1 MDSVPEHNPKQ
12 VSYKKTA
19 AIEWNVNDLL
29 AWIKDKRPDLLDDDE
44 SEKLRKAKISGEVF
58 LDRDVDKEFF
68 EKNCK
73 LPPGTAFLLAKL
85 SRELAKE
92 DSKLLSF
99 MSCTP
104 RRQQANNVTGNRQQA
119 EDVELSYSQS
129 GKSLAPFIC

>member
-12 VSYKKTA
+12 ASYKKTL

-58 LDRDVDKEFF
+58 LDRDADKEFF

-92 DSKLLSF
+92 DSK
-99 MSCTP
+99 
-104 RRQQANNVTGNRQQA
+104 
-119 EDVELSYSQS
+119 
-129 GKSLAPFIC
+129 